1 MDAWRSGDPI
11 RVLLVEDHPGFRMVL
26 RALLESDE
34 RLIVLDAVGTADEA
48 CEHHLIEDIDVALV
62 DIGLPG
68 TNGIEA
74 TKRLRLRNTDLR
86 VLIMSGSGFERAA
99 DEALAAGA
107 DKYLEKGALHNDLI
121 EAIVEAGERV
131 RTSAGAVALVDA
143 GERIET
149 SKGPEPARCNAGERD
164 RTSKGPEPAR
174 CNAGERDRTSKGPE
188 AHRDLNPARLPVPP
202 RPRGH

>member
-1 MDAWRSGDPI
+1 MDALRSGDPI

-143 GERIET
+143 GERIEPPP
-149 SKGPEPARCNAGERD
+149 SDPRAQP
-164 RTSKGPEPAR
+164 PAR

-188 AHRDLNPARLPVPP
+188 ATGTQEPSSVCRLDANAGERDRNLQGP
-202 RPRGH
+202 